1 MIRWI
6 VLVISLTISSFCFL
20 TFAYH
25 AWLTATPI
33 YDPDLHRVFSLIWL
47 CAALVSMG
55 VGSILFIRLRKK

>member
-6 VLVISLTISSFCFL
+6 VLALSMMISSFCFL

-47 CAALVSMG
+47 CAGLVSMG
-55 VGSILFIRLRKK
+55 VGSMLFVRLKNK